1 MNHLHS
7 HGHLLQQIARCVDAE
22 LPHDDVL
29 LHGRGQIGDMR
40 LDGESWIDDEAERKD
55 LLLAAVLIGIVEAA
69 NGTPHILLTRRAD
82 HLDKHSGQV
91 AFPGGKV
98 EAKDGSPTHAAL
110 REAHEEIGL
119 APDFVDVLG
128 YLDTYETG
136 TGFRIL
142 PVVAKL
148 RRGFVL
154 QADANEVADIFQVPA
169 RLALDERNYK
179 SHEIEWQGRQRHYY
193 AMQYEGYNIWGATA
207 GMLLHM
213 GRRLSA

>member
-1 MNHLHS
+1 MIHLSS
-7 HGHLLQQIARCVDAE
+7 HGRLLERISARVDPHLPQ
-22 LPHDDVL
+22 DDVL
-29 LHGRGQIGDMR
+29 HQGRGQIGAMR
-40 LDGESWIDDEAERKD
+40 LDGETLLEPKGD
-55 LLLAAVLIGIVEAA
+55 LQLAAVLIGILE
-69 NGTPHILLTRRAD
+69 GSDGEPEILLTRRAD

>member
-1 MNHLHS
+1 MIHLSS
-7 HGHLLQQIARCVDAE
+7 HGRLLERISARVDPHLPQ
-22 LPHDDVL
+22 DDVL
-29 LHGRGQIGDMR
+29 HQGRGQIGDMR
-40 LDGESWIDDEAERKD
+40 LDGEPLLEPKGD
-55 LLLAAVLIGIVEAA
+55 LQLAAVLIGILE
-69 NGTPHILLTRRAD
+69 GSDGEPEILLTRRAD

>member
-1 MNHLHS
+1 MH
-7 HGHLLQQIARCVDAE
+7 
-22 LPHDDVL
+22 
-29 LHGRGQIGDMR
+29 
-40 LDGESWIDDEAERKD
+40 LDGVPLLELEPERD
-55 LLLAAVLIGIVEAA
+55 LQLAAVLIGILEGASGEAE
-69 NGTPHILLTRRAD
+69 ILLTRRAD

-98 EAKDGSPTHAAL
+98 EAADGSPTHAAL
-110 REAHEEIGL
+110 REAQEEIGL
-119 APDFVDVLG
+119 EPDFVDVLG

-148 RRGFVL
+148 RPGFAL
-154 QADANEVADIFQVPA
+154 LADANEVADIFQVPA
-169 RLALDERNYK
+169 RLALDERNYQ

-213 GRRLSA
+213 SRRLNS

>member
-1 MNHLHS
+1 MIHLSS
-7 HGHLLQQIARCVDAE
+7 HGRLLERISARVDPHLPQ
-22 LPHDDVL
+22 DDVL
-29 LHGRGQIGDMR
+29 HQGRGQIGDMR
-40 LDGESWIDDEAERKD
+40 LDGEPLLEPKGD
-55 LLLAAVLIGIVEAA
+55 LQLAAVLIGILE
-69 NGTPHILLTRRAD
+69 GSDGEPEILLTRRAD

-154 QADANEVADIFQVPA
+154 QADANEVADIFQAPA
-169 RLALDERNYK
+169 HLLLNAGNYQA
-179 SHEIEWQGRQRHYY
+179 HEIEWEGQQRHYY
-193 AMQYEGYNIWGATA
+193 ALQYEGYNIWGATA

-213 GRRLSA
+213 SRRLQP

>member
-1 MNHLHS
+1 MIHLSS
-7 HGHLLQQIARCVDAE
+7 HGRLLERISARVDPHLPQ
-22 LPHDDVL
+22 DDVL
-29 LHGRGQIGDMR
+29 HQGRGQIGDMR
-40 LDGESWIDDEAERKD
+40 LDGEPLLEPKGD
-55 LLLAAVLIGIVEAA
+55 LQLAAVLIGILE
-69 NGTPHILLTRRAD
+69 GSDGEPEILLTRRAD

-98 EAKDGSPTHAAL
+98 EAKDGSPTQAAL

>member
-1 MNHLHS
+1 MIHLSS
-7 HGHLLQQIARCVDAE
+7 HGRLLERISARVDPHLPQ
-22 LPHDDVL
+22 DDVL
-29 LHGRGQIGDMR
+29 HQGRGQIGDMR
-40 LDGESWIDDEAERKD
+40 LDGEPLFEPKGD
-55 LLLAAVLIGIVEAA
+55 LQLAAVLIGILE
-69 NGTPHILLTRRAD
+69 GSDGEPEILLTRRAD

>member
-1 MNHLHS
+1 MIHLSS
-7 HGHLLQQIARCVDAE
+7 HGRLLERISARVDPHLPQ
-22 LPHDDVL
+22 DDVL
-29 LHGRGQIGDMR
+29 HQGRGQIGDMR
-40 LDGESWIDDEAERKD
+40 LDGEPLLEPKGD
-55 LLLAAVLIGIVEAA
+55 LQLAAVLIGILE
-69 NGTPHILLTRRAD
+69 GSDGEPEILLTRRAD

-169 RLALDERNYK
+169 RLALDESNYK